1 MKSVFKWVAF
11 VICLCVATAM
21 LAKYFLWT
29 RSFKGEVTCAGQ
41 PVQSARVYTDF
52 EGDVL
57 VRFASPNPDAEV
69 VSIRSGRLGV
79 PMEGFWLK
87 TGLVIGLRQDSIR
100 WLDGPGFV
108 GQKSGVQ
115 IAGSSADF
123 YDFRNRPVH
132 VTW

>member
-1 MKSVFKWVAF
+1 MKPIFKWMAF
-11 VICLCVATAM
+11 VIFLCVAAAM

-29 RSFKGEVTCAGQ
+29 RSFKSVVTCAGQ
-41 PVQSARVYTDF
+41 PVQSARVYTNFD
-52 EGDVL
+52 GDILVL
-57 VRFASPNPDAEV
+57 FAAPNPDAEV
-69 VSIRSGRLGV
+69 VSIRSRRVGV

-100 WLDGPGFV
+100 WLDLPNSAGPR
-108 GQKSGVQ
+108 SGVQ

-123 YDFRNRPVH
+123 NDFKNRPVH